1 MSVDDFEDELIGPSE
16 MIGPARS
23 APASRGDLFRE
34 DKPKKSAELVDVL
47 EWTSKWEYQP
57 GCQYVKLSREFPKV
71 WEGLP
76 IGGHLEDVYEPFDTD
91 YLFHRWG
98 GGTYRLHAI
107 QLDPDGK
114 SRTADRKT
122 CTLSGLPL
130 AMRGADGEPAR
141 LPQPK
146 SVENAMRKRMRDDDE
161 YEDDERDYGRGG
173 TPSAVD
179 LYYAASQN
187 QGPSVSPEM
196 LDVMRQSQND
206 SYEHMQK
213 TMEAT
218 QRLNEQTIANQD
230 RELNRMR
237 EQMRENE
244 RTSQQPFNYAM
255 QMMESRSQTEMSNM
269 RSQLDAMRDQHQ
281 SQLQMIQSEHS
292 RVVESYQRELDRM
305 RDDSRLRE
313 DQIRSMVQGQY
324 QGQIAALEN
333 RALMAEQNAQRNVE
347 IARQDADRREQQM
360 KLMLESGFDSKFQFV
375 LSEKNRLESE
385 LSTTR
390 QELSE
395 FRAIAM
401 ETKDPITQMQRIKEF
416 ISVASTFN
424 GEQQTSGDDVPEDL
438 IGKVAHYGPGFA
450 KNFLAPILQRVDAAT
465 DIANRQVHA
474 QEHQAALIQQHQQQM
489 QANQLPRPNGVQ
501 IQQPVYNVPEQT
513 YAHASAHSAPQY
525 AESPSPDA
533 AYAVPP
539 EQGQVYHEPVAASNV
554 NEGMAQ
560 LVNYL
565 ADKMEEDTS
574 AEDIAN
580 ELTVG
585 VTFGQIPQ
593 DVYDSFVK
601 RPASESI
608 RDIALAANEMGKI
621 DLVSPR
627 GQKLCQSVLT
637 RLQGGDA

>member
-1 MSVDDFEDELIGPSE
+1 MSENDFDDELIGPE
-16 MIGPARS
+16 EFIGPS
-23 APASRGDLFRE
+23 APRPSSSGDLYRE
-34 DKPKKSAELVDVL
+34 PKEKKSAELFSL
-47 EWTSKWEYQP
+47 IEWTSKWEYQP
-57 GCQYVKLSREFPKV
+57 GCQYVKLSREFPKT

-76 IGGHLEDVYEPFDTD
+76 IGGFLEDVYEPFDQD
-91 YLFHRWG
+91 YIFSRWG

-130 AMRGADGEPAR
+130 SMRGADGEPTR
-141 LPQPK
+141 LPQPRN
-146 SVENAMRKRMRDDDE
+146 VEETMRRRMR
-161 YEDDERDYGRGG
+161 EDDEWEDEDERRRGG

-187 QGPSVSPEM
+187 QGPNVSPEM

-230 RELNRMR
+230 RELERMR
-237 EQMRENE
+237 EQMREQE
-244 RTSQQPFNYAM
+244 RSAQQPFNYAM
-255 QMMESRSQTEMSNM
+255 QMMESRSQSEMTNM

-313 DQIRSMVQGQY
+313 DQVRSMVQGQY

-347 IARQDADRREQQM
+347 MARQDADRREQQM

-375 LSEKNRLESE
+375 IAEKNRLESE
-385 LSTTR
+385 LATTR

-401 ETKDPITQMQRIKEF
+401 ETKDPITQMAKIKEF
-416 ISVASTFN
+416 INVASSFTP
-424 GEQQTSGDDVPEDL
+424 EAPSSGDDVPDDMV
-438 IGKVAHYGPGFA
+438 GKIAHYGPGFA
-450 KNFLAPILQRVDAAT
+450 KNFLAPILNRVDAAT
-465 DIANRQVHA
+465 EVATRQISA
-474 QEHQAALIQQHQQQM
+474 QEQQNALIRQHQQNY
-489 QANQLPRPNGVQ
+489 QAQLPGPSRTNPVQ
-501 IQQPVYNVPEQT
+501 VNQPVYNTPG
-513 YAHASAHSAPQY
+513 Y
-525 AESPSPDA
+525 AEQQSYQTPEPAYQAPEPSYGAPEPDLPTKSFDG
-533 AYAVPP
+533 V
-539 EQGQVYHEPVAASNV
+539 S
-554 NEGMAQ
+554 EGLQ
-560 LVNYL
+560 RLVEHL
-565 ADKMEEDTS
+565 DEKLEEDTS
-574 AEDIAN
+574 SSDVAD
-580 ELTVG
+580 ELRTG
-585 VTFGQIPQ
+585 VTFGVIPQ
-593 DVYDSFVK
+593 EIYDGFVS
-601 RPASESI
+601 RPPQESLQEI
-608 RDIALAANEMGKI
+608 ITAAQIMGKL
-621 DLVSPR
+621 DLASPR
-627 GQKLCQSVLT
+627 GMKFSQEILAN
-637 RLQGGDA
+637 LQGGEV